1 MFMFSWIGCNTREY
15 WFAAVYY
22 FQVFECK
29 ENALQL
35 SCYTWDSNASSF
47 RSLMHARSDATLPT
61 FQRKPSIQR
70 SCTSKKT
77 TLSSYE
83 NALLQGHPF
92 YSRTGMNCKCQFI
105 HMSRTSDS
113 QAATNSLIP
122 SFDCIAKF

>member
-1 MFMFSWIGCNTREY
+1 MFSWIGCNTRENTGVLPCTT
-15 WFAAVYY
+15 F
-22 FQVFECK
+22 K
-29 ENALQL
+29 SSSKDNALQL
-35 SCYTWDSNASSF
+35 SYTWDSNASSF
-47 RSLMHARSDATLPT
+47 QSLMHARSDATLST
-61 FQRKPSIQR
+61 FQPNSIIQR